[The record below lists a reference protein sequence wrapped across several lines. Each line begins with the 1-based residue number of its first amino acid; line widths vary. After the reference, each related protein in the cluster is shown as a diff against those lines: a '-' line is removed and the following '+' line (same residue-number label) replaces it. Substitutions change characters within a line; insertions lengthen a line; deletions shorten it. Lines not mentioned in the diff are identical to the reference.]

1 MMFSNFLCKSSVLV
15 LSLSAAV
22 AFGQSSASHNS
33 HGQYAGAV
41 FVMTNSNTGN
51 QIMSYGR
58 QANGSLT
65 WVVNTPTGGRGSG
78 GTVDPLGSQNSLLL
92 TQDGGFLLAV
102 NSASG
107 TISSF
112 QVDGANLH
120 LVDTESSGGSA
131 PNAIAQRDNLVYV
144 LNAAGNAS
152 VVGFYLEDGHLIRI
166 PNAISYLSTALSGG
180 SSLNFTPD
188 GKFLLAT
195 ERVTG
200 QIDVYP
206 INPDGTMG
214 AAVVT
219 KYAGIF
225 DLAITQNGAVV
236 AVGSPTITSSLVNSD
251 GSTALL
257 SLSTIPGGGDCW
269 VVTTPNGEFAYG
281 SNPGGSLIDGY
292 SIAGSGI
299 LTPIGTGNVGTTAAG
314 AKPLDLAITYD
325 GKFLY
330 ANNGA
335 NGSIGIWAINV
346 NGTLTPQTPVTL
358 PASDASAGFNGI
370 AAY

>member
-1 MMFSNFLCKSSVLV
+1 MIFSNFLCKSSVLV
-15 LSLSAAV
+15 LALSASSV
-22 AFGQSSASHNS
+22 FGQSSASRGS
-33 HGQYAGAV
+33 HSQYAGAV

-51 QIMSYGR
+51 EIMSYGR

-65 WVVNTPTGGRGSG
+65 WIGNTPTGGRGSG

-107 TISSF
+107 TIASF
-112 QVDGANLH
+112 RVEGANLQ
-120 LVDTESSGGSA
+120 LVDIKSSGGSA
-131 PNAIAQRDNLVYV
+131 PDAIAQRDNLVYV

-214 AAVVT
+214 TAVVT

-225 DLAITQNGAVV
+225 DLAITQNGAIV
-236 AVGSPTITSSLVNSD
+236 AVGSPTITSGLVNSD
-251 GSTALL
+251 GSTTML
-257 SLSTIPGGGDCW
+257 SSSTLPGGGDCW
-269 VVTTPNGEFAYG
+269 VVATPNGQFAYG
-281 SNPGGSLIDGY
+281 SNPGGALIDGY
-292 SIAGSGI
+292 SIAGSGV
-299 LTPIGTGNVGTTAAG
+299 LTPIGTGNVGTTVAT
-314 AKPLDLAITYD
+314 AKPLDLAISYD
-325 GKFLY
+325 GKYLY
-330 ANNGA
+330 SNNAG
-335 NGSIGIWAINV
+335 NGSIGIWTIKAD
-346 NGTLTPQTPVTL
+346 GTLTAQTPLTL
-358 PASDASAGFNGI
+358 PAADANAGFNGI
-370 AAY
+370 AGY